1 MEFIV
6 KNDAKHDKFTT
17 FPSAVRVGIC
27 TTSFDVDY
35 PLGCTESI
43 GYKGKDGSIVYQ
55 NECVGNSEPF
65 QIGDIMGVC
74 MRIAPPKKSP
84 KTEEVL
90 QGS

>member
-27 TTSFDVDY
+27 STFFDVDY

-55 NECVGNSEPF
+55 N
-65 QIGDIMGVC
+65 
-74 MRIAPPKKSP
+74 
-84 KTEEVL
+84 
-90 QGS
+90 